1 MRWPPASGPGRA
13 GRLNVLP
20 LRPFPWSQMTAA
32 LLRMVH
38 LMLKSRTE
46 LANALHPIIIS
57 DGLCWGARPPV
68 GDSRSSR
75 RGCSRSVVLSSI
87 WYRRS
92 KHGRCSAALRPG
104 CGASGPCATATQV
117 KGRKSRA
124 GRTRGFVQ
132 ILRRW
137 SGPPPRLGRCS
148 SSCRPGPRRRPAMG
162 SSRAPSRRGRM
173 PRPAPGGK
181 RTVAQNSCH

>member
-1 MRWPPASGPGRA
+1 
-13 GRLNVLP
+13 
-20 LRPFPWSQMTAA
+20 MTAA

-38 LMLKSRTE
+38 LMLKSRRE
-46 LANALHPIIIS
+46 LANALYPIIIS
-57 DGLCWGARPPV
+57 DGLCLGARPPV

-75 RGCSRSVVLSSI
+75 RGCSKSVVLSSI

-92 KHGRCSAALRPG
+92 KHGRCSADLRPG

-117 KGRKSRA
+117 TGGPA
-124 GRTRGFVQ
+124 
-132 ILRRW
+132 RRRVW
-137 SGPPPRLGRCS
+137 PGLGRCS
-148 SSCRPGPRRRPAMG
+148 SSRRPGPRRRPAMG

-181 RTVAQNSCH
+181 RTVA